1 MPNQPESIQFLIS
14 ERRRFNILMAIFM
27 IIVTAFIVYIFVK
40 VPNNNNGDERAINKA
55 LAGITKSFDSLK
67 IKYWDLEKKGT
78 EIEGQ
83 LSNLRYDREE
93 LFRRL
98 AISENKLATI
108 KKEYEKINSYTDI
121 SIDSLHS
128 IFSTRFKR

>member
-1 MPNQPESIQFLIS
+1 MPNQPENIQFLIS

-40 VPNNNNGDERAINKA
+40 VPNNNNGDEKAIDKA
-55 LAGITKSFDSLK
+55 LSGITKSFDSLK
-67 IKYWDLEKKGT
+67 NKYSELEKKGD
-78 EIEGQ
+78 ELNSQI
-83 LSNLRYDREE
+83 SNLRYDREE

-108 KKEYEKINSYTDI
+108 KKGYEKINSYTNI
-121 SIDSLHS
+121 NIDSLHN
-128 IFSTRFKR
+128 IFSTRFPK